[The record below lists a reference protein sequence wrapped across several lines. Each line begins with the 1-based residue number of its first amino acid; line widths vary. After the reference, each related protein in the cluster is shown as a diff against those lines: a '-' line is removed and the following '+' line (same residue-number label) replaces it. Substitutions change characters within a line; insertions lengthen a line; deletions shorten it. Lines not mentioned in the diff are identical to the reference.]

1 MPAKDEGQGPT
12 TYPRGW
18 GRACPPRA
26 RPLPHGP
33 LGAPP
38 TPTPTPT
45 LYIVFRGEKNQREE
59 FIAFYDTEPPPS
71 PKTSREG

>member
-1 MPAKDEGQGPT
+1 MKARGPPPLHESGGAPAPLGRTPL
-12 TYPRGW
+12 PRG
-18 GRACPPRA
+18 PP
-26 RPLPHGP
+26 
-33 LGAPP
+33 GAP
-38 TPTPTPT
+38 PTPTPT